1 MEKLKEKQG
10 VEAAKLEERKKQI
23 EEELR
28 EIGPLLEE
36 AKKAVGNIKSESLSE
51 IRALRMP
58 PETIR
63 DILEGV
69 LKLMGNMD
77 TSWNSMRG

>member
-10 VEAAKLEERKKQI
+10 VEAAKLEKRKKQI

>member
-10 VEAAKLEERKKQI
+10 VESIKLEKRKKVI
-23 EEELR
+23 ETELS

-36 AKKAVGNIKSESLSE
+36 AQKAVGNIKSESLSE

-58 PETIR
+58 PETVR

-69 LKLMGNMD
+69 LRLMGIMD